1 MSIVAPKIAGVVSLR
16 HVVMSVLNRMEDYT
30 MRKYYFLMQL
40 AIEGYTTLSLWHL
53 DNIEVVYLTMNPLSK
68 IVSLPADFVDWL
80 KVGIPVGGKLKVLL
94 RHDQILFPRLLD
106 DGVTPIGNADAPDT
120 TDMSSLVYFSDHIRS
135 GQFVAGLFGMPGG
148 VSDASYRFDRENRTF
163 VYTGSVTDNY
173 IVLEYISSGVNLTG
187 STTIPREAEP
197 ALRTYLLWQAVEN
210 DPRVAYNEKERRK
223 RNHEEEL
230 AALDFFQ
237 SSFTADE
244 YRQML
249 WSSSRQTAKR

>member
-1 MSIVAPKIAGVVSLR
+1 MSTVAPKIAGVVSLR
-16 HVVMSVLNRMEDYT
+16 HVVMSYLNRIEDYS
-30 MRKYYFLMQL
+30 MRHFYRLMQI
-40 AIEGYTTLSLWHL
+40 AIEGYAELNLFHL
-53 DNIEVVYLTMNPLSK
+53 DNVEVVYLTMDPVSK
-68 IVSLPADFVDWL
+68 IVSLPADFIDWL
-80 KVGIPVGGKLKVLL
+80 KVGIPVSGKLKVLL
-94 RHDQILFPRLLD
+94 RHDKILLPRLLD

-120 TDMSSLVYFSDHIRS
+120 TDMSSLVYFSDHIRN

-148 VSDASYRFDRENRTF
+148 VSDASYRFDRERRTF
-163 VYTGSVTDNY
+163 VYTGSVSNNY

-223 RNHEEEL
+223 RNYEEEL

-237 SSFTADE
+237 SCFTADE

-249 WSSSRQTAKR
+249 YSSSRQTPKR